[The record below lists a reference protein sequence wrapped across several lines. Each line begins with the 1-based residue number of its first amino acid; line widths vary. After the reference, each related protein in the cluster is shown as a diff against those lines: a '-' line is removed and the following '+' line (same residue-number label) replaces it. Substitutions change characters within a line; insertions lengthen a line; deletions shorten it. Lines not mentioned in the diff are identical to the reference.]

1 MLGNVNYMDGMMYNV
16 WIQVQYALWVI
27 EKWNKRSHKTQAKG
41 CKRTEE
47 KANNLNMIMSS
58 YQMVKEST
66 QLGKGK
72 NQDLQRS
79 KPNTM
84 RDQHHEERKK
94 DSADDSYTMS
104 NKMS

>member
-1 MLGNVNYMDGMMYNV
+1 
-16 WIQVQYALWVI
+16 
-27 EKWNKRSHKTQAKG
+27 
-41 CKRTEE
+41 
-47 KANNLNMIMSS
+47 MSS
-58 YQMVKEST
+58 YQMMKEST

-94 DSADDSYTMS
+94 DSTDMIHTQCKIKRAE
-104 NKMS
+104 NEKWKCPRK